1 VDDLDAAVAEALGGG
16 GGGGSGAAA
25 RGGEVEAATL
35 RSAMMDLVRTSCS
48 AFSHMGSNTACG
60 HYVCHIKKG
69 GRWVFFNDAKVAASE
84 SNPLH
89 LGYIYFYER
98 RD

>member
-1 VDDLDAAVAEALGGG
+1 M
-16 GGGGSGAAA
+16 
-25 RGGEVEAATL
+25 EAATL